1 MKTLGESNLDEL
13 AIKFPVDR
21 VTSVLICFL
30 RYLPK

>member
-21 VTSVLICFL
+21 SYVCSNLLFEVPT
-30 RYLPK
+30 